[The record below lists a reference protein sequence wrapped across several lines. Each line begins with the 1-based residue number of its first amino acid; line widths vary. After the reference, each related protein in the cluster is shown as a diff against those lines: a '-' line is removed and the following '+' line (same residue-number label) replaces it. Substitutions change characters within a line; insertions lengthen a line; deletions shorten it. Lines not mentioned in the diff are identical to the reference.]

1 MYLNDNN
8 RKSIDD
14 FKMILQSVSQYDEMI
29 MNGNSGTHGTNGMNG
44 TSGMNGLNGLN
55 GTYDKQSSKATTE
68 SNNEELDY
76 SIFDDE
82 RSWSE
87 DMCRIQ

>member
-1 MYLNDNN
+1 MYLNVNN

-14 FKMILQSVSQYDEMI
+14 FKMILQSVSQYDEMV
-29 MNGNSGTHGTNGMNG
+29 SNG
-44 TSGMNGLNGLN
+44 T
-55 GTYDKQSSKATTE
+55 TDKQSSKSTTE
-68 SNNEELDY
+68 SNEELDY

-82 RSWSE
+82 RSWRE

>member
-14 FKMILQSVSQYDEMI
+14 FKMILQSVSKYDEI
-29 MNGNSGTHGTNGMNG
+29 VSSGTT
-44 TSGMNGLNGLN
+44 
-55 GTYDKQSSKATTE
+55 DKQPSKATTE
-68 SNNEELDY
+68 SVEDVDY

-82 RSWSE
+82 RSWRE